1 MEGGGLAIKPDAETL
16 IHAQGMLYRFGLFL
30 SGEPD
35 LARDMAQ
42 DTIRVALS
50 KDWPAG
56 MDAEGKLGGEAG
68 KWLRGI
74 LHNLLRNQRRKDR
87 RSRLLFDS
95 EIVDAAER
103 RFVETRAD
111 QDEVWQARRAALADC
126 LKRLPADD
134 RELLRERYELG
145 RAVKD
150 VAELRRLEANA
161 LSKRLERV
169 RRALRG
175 CVEWRLKDETHE

>member
-1 MEGGGLAIKPDAETL
+1 
-16 IHAQGMLYRFGLFL
+16 MLYRFGLYL
-30 SGEPD
+30 TGEVE
-35 LARDMAQ
+35 LAREMAQ

-56 MDAEGKLGGEAG
+56 MDADGELGGGGEQEAGSGAG

-74 LHNLLRNQRRKDR
+74 LHNLLRNQRRKER

-95 EIVDAAER
+95 EMVVAAER

-111 QDEVWQARRAALADC
+111 RDEVWQARRFALEGC
-126 LKRLPADD
+126 LERMPVDE
-134 RELLRERYELG
+134 RELLRDRYELG

-150 VAELRRLEANA
+150 LADLRRLEANA

-169 RRALRG
+169 RRALRD
-175 CVEWRLKDETHE
+175 CVERRLKEDIHE